1 MEKKH
6 NVNKKIR
13 HNYREA
19 VRAELKEHKSSFIV
33 FSVLRASILVILVH
47 QIITGQFENV
57 YLYVLTLLLL
67 FVPSL
72 IQVQFKIEMPPMLE
86 IIIMCFIY
94 AAEIL
99 GTINSF
105 YDIIPFW
112 DTMLHTLNGFLA
124 AAIGFSLV
132 WLLNDSE
139 TQEINLSPLYLCVVA
154 FCFSMTIGVIWE
166 FAEFGMDQV
175 FLMDHQ
181 RDTVV
186 TTVNSRLLD
195 TSVFGA
201 SQTVNDIQEVAING
215 QAVDVGGYI
224 DIGLIDT
231 MKDMFVNLLG
241 ALVFSIFGYFYARY
255 RRNRQIEHFI
265 PRKKDKDKDYL
276 DLNNRPEKVERVSRI
291 RKNSKKQ

>member
-1 MEKKH
+1 MENKRTVKKK
-6 NVNKKIR
+6 VR
-13 HNYREA
+13 QNYREA
-19 VRAELKEHKSSFIV
+19 VQAELKEHKSSFIV

-47 QIITGQFENV
+47 QIITGHFENV
-57 YLYVLTLLLL
+57 YLYVLTLMLL

-72 IQVQFKIEMPPMLE
+72 IQVQFKIEIPPVLE

-139 TQEINLSPLYLCVVA
+139 TQDINLSPIYLCVVA

-166 FAEFGMDQV
+166 FAEFGMDQL
-175 FLMDHQ
+175 FQMDHQ
-181 RDTVV
+181 RDTIVS
-186 TTVNSRLLD
+186 TVNSRLLD

-201 SQTVNDIQEVAING
+201 SQTVNDIQDVVING
-215 QAVDVGGYI
+215 QSVGVGGYI

-231 MKDMFVNLLG
+231 MKDMFVNLVG

-255 RRNRQIEHFI
+255 KRNSQIENFI
-265 PRKKDKDKDYL
+265 PRKKDKDKDYV
-276 DLNNRPEKVERVSRI
+276 DPKNRPEKVVKTSRM
-291 RKNSKKQ
+291 KYKKK

>member
-1 MEKKH
+1 MENKRTVKKK
-6 NVNKKIR
+6 VR
-13 HNYREA
+13 QNYREA
-19 VRAELKEHKSSFIV
+19 VQAELKEHKSSFIV

-47 QIITGQFENV
+47 QIITGHFENV
-57 YLYVLTLLLL
+57 YLYVLTLMLL

-72 IQVQFKIEMPPMLE
+72 IQVQFKIEIPPVLE

-139 TQEINLSPLYLCVVA
+139 TQDINLSPIYLCVVA

-166 FAEFGMDQV
+166 FAEFGMDQL
-175 FLMDHQ
+175 FQMDHQ
-181 RDTVV
+181 RDTIVS
-186 TTVNSRLLD
+186 TVNSRLLD

-201 SQTVNDIQEVAING
+201 SQTVNDIQDVVING
-215 QAVDVGGYI
+215 QSVGVGGYI

-231 MKDMFVNLLG
+231 MKDMFVNLVG

-255 RRNRQIEHFI
+255 KRNSQIENFI
-265 PRKKDKDKDYL
+265 PRKKDKDKDYV
-276 DLNNRPEKVERVSRI
+276 DPKNRPEKVVKTSRM
-291 RKNSKKQ
+291 KHKKKL